1 MFYFPPKGYS
11 YVWPFTVL
19 SYYRKDGGEW
29 QCAYL
34 SSLLII
40 TDHPF
45 CDVLLLFLYI
55 YKQKE
60 NSKFKIQKESLLWVA
75 GPVGVCLMGQSHL
88 CSPHPAQHPS
98 PSFSFFFFLNI
109 TKKSRTT
116 PLETNA
122 TLPTPRSQS
131 PQHLLTRQDTHK
143 CDVYT
148 GIYLQR
154 YMGVL

>member
-1 MFYFPPKGYS
+1 MYDHLRSYPTTERMVVNDSVLIFLRSSSSPTTLSVMSYFYFY
-11 YVWPFTVL
+11 
-19 SYYRKDGGEW
+19 
-29 QCAYL
+29 
-34 SSLLII
+34 I
-40 TDHPF
+40 
-45 CDVLLLFLYI
+45 YI

-60 NSKFKIQKESLLWVA
+60 NSKFKNQKESLLWVA

-109 TKKSRTT
+109 TKKTRTT